1 MVFLLVEAWTSFF
14 LVRSLADYQV
24 QKFKA
29 TISDEKNES
38 KAEAEL
44 VIQKILPEA
53 AELDISVLP
62 KSFTESVIKR
72 ISKKDDTISRS
83 D

>member
-1 MVFLLVEAWTSFF
+1 M
-14 LVRSLADYQV
+14 

-72 ISKKDDTISRS
+72 ISKKDDAISRS